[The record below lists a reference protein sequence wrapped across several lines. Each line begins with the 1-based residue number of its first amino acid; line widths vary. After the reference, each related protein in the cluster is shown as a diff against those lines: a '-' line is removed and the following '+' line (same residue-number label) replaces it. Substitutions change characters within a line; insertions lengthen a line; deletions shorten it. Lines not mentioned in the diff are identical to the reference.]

1 MTLIIT
7 ENINPADQEELLAGL
22 REYNL
27 RFLDPAQF
35 GELGVYS
42 RDDAGAM
49 RGGLIGKRKG
59 SWLCIDYLWVSEA
72 SRGSGLGSELM
83 HEAENQARARGC
95 SFIRSWAI
103 SCRCRCRTS
112 RTRVCSAIIYRKYC
126 KAGPGDPPGGGAVRL
141 SGLPE
146 RRRL

>member
-22 REYNL
+22 REFNL

-42 RDDAGAM
+42 RDAAGAM

-72 SRGSGLGSELM
+72 LRGSVVSLPVGGV
-83 HEAENQARARGC
+83 QAPKLRGGT
-95 SFIRSWAI
+95 SYRRPSNAHV
-103 SCRCRCRTS
+103 TS
-112 RTRVCSAIIYRKYC
+112 RCHCVPFSLVTPSILRAVF
-126 KAGPGDPPGGGAVRL
+126 PPAP
-141 SGLPE
+141 SISF
-146 RRRL
+146 